1 VVGAAGIPGVDP
13 DQPVAAVTLN
23 SVARLFPLRL
33 SAEDA
38 GRRLQEEWLPSTPSA
53 SQAGG
58 EP

>member
-1 VVGAAGIPGVDP
+1 MGIPGVDP